1 MKIKTTI
8 SSKNPARTTWPGFSL
23 DRPGTCLSRGRQNLK
38 NQSTCNKLMKKLTM
52 LLALGA
58 TVALWPS
65 AGKATI
71 VNSVHDFTT
80 TTNTA
85 YWISGKPWNA
95 PKTGSTNNAC
105 GSCHTIHHAP
115 DPARGPLWV
124 HTPTAQSFVLYS
136 SSISESFPA
145 DVTAT
150 LGSSS
155 LTCLGCHDGSVA
167 VNSKDSLSAGVITT
181 TVKGTTPLFIES
193 NAIPIE
199 VSGTVDDLTHMH
211 PLGISYSACETSPN
225 LPPNSLNPGSTPF
238 VGAAGAT
245 VQSMLKNGNVE
256 RASCHDIHRTIGNSP
271 NSGIF
276 TIASGQNLCLGCHNK

>member
-1 MKIKTTI
+1 
-8 SSKNPARTTWPGFSL
+8 
-23 DRPGTCLSRGRQNLK
+23 
-38 NQSTCNKLMKKLTM
+38 MKKLTT

-58 TVALWPS
+58 TVALWS
-65 AGKATI
+65 SVSRATI

-95 PKTGSTNNAC
+95 PGAGRSNNAC
-105 GSCHTIHHAP
+105 GSCHTIHHNP
-115 DPARGPLWV
+115 DPARGPLWI
-124 HTPTAQSFVLYS
+124 HTPSAQSFVLYS

-167 VNSKDSLSAGVITT
+167 VNSQDSLSAGVIVTK
-181 TVKGTTPLFIES
+181 VKGTTPLYIDS
-193 NAIPIE
+193 NSIPVE
-199 VSGTVDDLTHMH
+199 VSGTTDDLTHMH
-211 PLGISYSACETSPN
+211 PIGVSYSACQTSPN

-245 VQSMLKNGNVE
+245 VQSMLKRGNVE
-256 RASCHDIHRTIGNSP
+256 CASCHDIHRTIGNSA